1 MSSDEETQLKN
12 YIQKYADKHNIS
24 FEEAAEHAMCKAA
37 ELMYG
42 EDKNHERNN
51 VL

>member
-1 MSSDEETQLKN
+1 MSSDEEVQLKN
-12 YIQKYADKHNIS
+12 YIQKYADKHHIS

-42 EDKNHERNN
+42 EDKKYERDN